1 MKLTI
6 TRLRS
11 GTNYKTPLH
20 DIMDSFYELYK
31 EYMSLRLTS
40 GFKEEAN
47 LIQEWLVAKIA
58 QA

>member
-31 EYMSLRLTS
+31 EYISKNS
-40 GFKEEAN
+40 QHNYGVCNFGWNAAN
-47 LIQEWLVAKIA
+47 RK
-58 QA
+58 